1 MAATKSLIL
10 WEKVVGGT
18 GIEPVTPTMSR
29 QRALANC
36 LIYNEIVT
44 SKFANCSRYIHGNT
58 GQNRAKTGRGLW
70 FWIVA
75 ALAIGIQPCH
85 AADATRL
92 VAAEARRQG
101 VPVAFAL
108 RVARVESGVQCHRH
122 NKSGASGPLQIMP
135 ASARALGFRGHIR
148 KASCAVQVHWGMHH
162 LAMCY
167 RGARG
172 NQRIAAACHYQG
184 VSALRRVSRSGAAYA
199 RKVGQ

>member
-1 MAATKSLIL
+1 M
-10 WEKVVGGT
+10 VGGT

-75 ALAIGIQPCH
+75 ALAMGIQPCH

-92 VAAEARRQG
+92 VTAEARRQG

-108 RVARVESGVQCHRH
+108 RVARATVAARTTLLAGITTERDLGTE
-122 NKSGASGPLQIMP
+122 GAGYADVGL
-135 ASARALGFRGHIR
+135 RD
-148 KASCAVQVHWGMHH
+148 AVAGIGGER
-162 LAMCY
+162 C
-167 RGARG
+167 GD
-172 NQRIAAACHYQG
+172 
-184 VSALRRVSRSGAAYA
+184 VS
-199 RKVGQ
+199 